1 MSKKKYSKPWLQL
14 FKVAVTLIAIGYV
27 GWKVSEKWDVM
38 ATMWAIPWT
47 AVQWF
52 CFVCSIVLMP
62 LNYGLEAQKW
72 RLMVRP
78 FYPGLQLFPATKAVF
93 AGMAAGVFTPNR
105 IGEYAGRILFLKEG
119 KRIEAIMATFVDRIC
134 QLFVTLLAGLL
145 ALLALWMLADPLL
158 PERILGD
165 PVSQGVFL
173 FLSLVL
179 GVISFVMLVIP
190 KRFAK
195 IIPQRWNR
203 AAWVR
208 KSRFALQNLEMRLV
222 GKVMGLAALR
232 YFVFSLQYVL
242 LMYAFGFEGNP
253 IDGFWMV
260 ALIFLGKSV
269 LPVMGILELGA
280 REAVALV
287 VMTAFGAAEV
297 TAIGSTL
304 ILYFINILLPTLLG
318 VVAMQR
324 VKENG

>member
-1 MSKKKYSKPWLQL
+1 LSRKRPKPWLQL
-14 FKVAVTLIAIGYV
+14 FKVAVTLLAIAYV

-38 ATMWAIPWT
+38 VTMWAVPWSQL
-47 AVQWF
+47 QW
-52 CFVCSIVLMP
+52 CSFVFSILLMP

-78 FYPGLQLFPATKAVF
+78 FYPELKPLPATLAVF

-134 QLFVTLLAGLL
+134 QLFVTLLTGLL
-145 ALLALWMLADPLL
+145 ALLALWLLADRHL
-158 PERILGD
+158 PEQILGD

-173 FLSLVL
+173 FLSIVL
-179 GVISFVMLVIP
+179 GGISFVMLVIP
-190 KRFAK
+190 RRFAAL
-195 IIPQRWNR
+195 IPVRWNR

-208 KSRFALQNLEMRLV
+208 KARFALQNLEMRLV
-222 GKVMGLAALR
+222 GKVLGLAAIR
-232 YFVFSLQYVL
+232 YFVFSFQYVL
-242 LMYAFGFEGNP
+242 LMYAFGYEGSMVE
-253 IDGFWMV
+253 GFWMV
-260 ALIFLGKSV
+260 SLIFLGKSV

-287 VMTAFGAAEV
+287 VMTAFGAAEA

-304 ILYFINILLPTLLG
+304 VLYFINILLPTLLG
-318 VVAMQR
+318 VVALQR